1 MQEKN
6 RFPKAIVMFGD
17 KKAGLLEK
25 KDDGYVFSYDEEYV
39 KNNPAISVSLPKEQ
53 MIHRSTSLFPFFS
66 GLLPEGWYLNLV
78 SKKLKIDKEDGFGL
92 LVATCQDTAGAVSIR
107 KEE

>member
-17 KKAGLLEK
+17 KKAGVLEK
-25 KDDGYVFSYDEEYV
+25 TQDGYIFTYDDEYV
-39 KNNPAISVSLPKEQ
+39 KNNPAISVSLPKEKLT
-53 MIHRSTSLFPFFS
+53 HKSSTLFPFFS

-78 SKKLKIDKEDGFGL
+78 SKQLKIDKQDGFGL
-92 LVATCQDTAGAVSIR
+92 LVATCGDTAGAVTIR

>member
-17 KKAGLLEK
+17 KKAGVLEK
-25 KDDGYVFSYDEEYV
+25 KEDGYIFTYDEEYV
-39 KNNPAISVSLPKEQ
+39 KNNPSVSVSLPKEQ
-53 MIHRSTSLFPFFS
+53 MIHRSRSLFPFFS

-78 SKKLKIDKEDGFGL
+78 SKQLKIDKQDGFGL
-92 LVATCQDTAGAVSIR
+92 LLATCGDTAGAVTIR

>member
-1 MQEKN
+1 MQGKN

-17 KKAGLLEK
+17 KKAGVLEK
-25 KDDGYVFSYDEEYV
+25 REDGYIFSYDTEYI
-39 KNNPAISVSLPKEQ
+39 KNNPSISVSLPKEQ
-53 MIHRSTSLFPFFS
+53 MVYRSKFLFPFFA

-78 SKKLKIDKEDGFGL
+78 SKQLKIDKQDDYSL
-92 LVATCQDTAGAVSIR
+92 LLGTCADTSGAVTIR